1 MAIAKQDVVATMNYY
16 DDPGDGT
23 PPTPV
28 IAGAKTVVN
37 ERPVV
42 GHEVNIRDIT
52 GDEDKYR
59 LETHGFEFRRHKSA
73 KLDFKNEEELKHG
86 YFEEMERLI
95 KDATGA
101 SRVVIFNHRVR
112 RGPADWHRIGENNTA
127 HRGPLHRVH
136 VDQSYDGAA
145 VVLRWN
151 LSMADAEPYLRGDA
165 RYQIV
170 NVWRPLEAVEQDPL
184 ALAEAGSI
192 AERDLVG
199 AAISPHSAFKLP
211 GQRKEGS
218 RQSIEVRALVL
229 FDT

>member
-1 MAIAKQDVVATMNYY
+1 MTYVS
-16 DDPGDGT
+16 
-23 PPTPV
+23 
-28 IAGAKTVVN
+28 
-37 ERPVV
+37 R
-42 GHEVNIRDIT
+42 
-52 GDEDKYR
+52 
-59 LETHGFEFRRHKSA
+59 
-73 KLDFKNEEELKHG
+73 
-86 YFEEMERLI
+86 
-95 KDATGA
+95 TGA
-101 SRVVIFNHRVR
+101 HRVVIFNHRVR

-151 LSMADAEPYLRGDA
+151 LSAADAEPYLRGDA

-184 ALAEAGSI
+184 ALAEAGSV

-199 AAISPHSAFKLP
+199 AAIVYPTKKGETWAVKHGTGHRWMYKSRQTSDEVWVFKCFDSRVDVARRVPHSAFKLP